1 MFSSVSH
8 FFNVLIFLDL
18 ILSVLCCILLIK
30 LPVKYAIKFISIPL
44 ILFTTY
50 VLIVQGEDIM
60 GRAYNAKPT
69 GQFEFI
75 DYRVDVVGGVKKI
88 EIWVVQEKKSRLYV
102 IAYNEL
108 TEQQLSK
115 AKTQRKAGK
124 REQGQFTPGKSRDGK
139 EKEGEDDLSI
149 GDVPVEQILI
159 PKDESN

>member
-44 ILFTTY
+44 VLFTTY
-50 VLIVQGEDIM
+50 VLVIQGEDIM

-75 DYRVDVVGGVKKI
+75 DYRVDTSSGAKKI
-88 EIWVVQEKKSRLYV
+88 EVWVVQDKKSRLYV
-102 IAYNEL
+102 FAYNEM
-108 TEQQLSK
+108 TEQQLAK
-115 AKTQRKAGK
+115 AKTSRKAGK
-124 REQGQFTPGKSRDGK
+124 KQQGQFGNGKSRDGK
-139 EKEGEDDLSI
+139 NKDGDDDLSI

-159 PKDESN
+159 PKDTE